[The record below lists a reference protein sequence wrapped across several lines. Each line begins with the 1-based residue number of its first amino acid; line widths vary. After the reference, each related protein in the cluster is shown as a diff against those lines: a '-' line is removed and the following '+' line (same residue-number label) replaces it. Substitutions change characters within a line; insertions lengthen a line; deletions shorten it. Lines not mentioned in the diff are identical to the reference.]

1 MTNPTVS
8 VLLPVYNGEKFI
20 AEAVQSMLEQTYRDF
35 ELIVIDDG
43 STDRTAAILD
53 QFHDTRILRLRNPEN
68 LGLVRSLNLAAQ
80 KAQGK
85 YLARMDADDVSHPA
99 RLEKQ
104 VKFFELNPE
113 VGVVGT
119 AVRQTDARGR
129 ALSTL
134 VYPETHELIFWR
146 FFFGLALQHPTVML
160 RADLFNAVHGYNE
173 EFPCAQDTEL
183 WSRLLERTKFA
194 NLPEVLHYRRMH
206 GKSVGSAHYAAQ
218 RRYDAEIRRAF
229 FTRVIGSTP
238 SLAACEW
245 LVEPTRFLPTAY
257 KAELIALI
265 GQFYKYMEQTFELT
279 PGVRAYLKSNMQR
292 RLSAARLS
300 DRRPAV
306 KFIFRVVRDNLPIAT
321 RHRLKQSKL
330 GRFLARYI

>member
-1 MTNPTVS
+1 MTKPTVS
-8 VLLPVYNGEKFI
+8 VLLPAYNGEKFI

-43 STDRTAAILD
+43 STDRTAATLD
-53 QFHDTRILRLRNPEN
+53 QFHDSRILRLCNPEN
-68 LGLVRSLNLAAQ
+68 LGLVRSLNRAASA
-80 KAQGK
+80 AQGK
-85 YLARMDADDVSHPA
+85 YLARMDADDISDRT

-104 VKFFELNPE
+104 VKFLELNPE
-113 VGVVGT
+113 VGVLGT
-119 AVRQTDARGR
+119 AVRQTDSRGR
-129 ALSTL
+129 VLSKL

-146 FFFGLALQHPTVML
+146 FFFGLAPQHPTVMV

-173 EFPCAQDTEL
+173 EFLCGQDTEL

-194 NLPEVLHYRRMH
+194 NLSETLHYRRLH
-206 GKSVGSAHYAAQ
+206 GKSVGSSHYAAQ
-218 RRYDAEIRRAF
+218 RRYDAEIKRAF

-238 SLAACEW
+238 SLAVCGW

-265 GQFYKYMEQTFELT
+265 GQFYKYMEQTFELA
-279 PGVRAYLKSNMQR
+279 PGVRAYLHSNIQR

-300 DRRPAV
+300 DRRPAA
-306 KFIFRVVRDNLPIAT
+306 KFIFRMVRDKLPIAT

-330 GRFLARYI
+330 GYFFARHI